1 MYKKLFNF
9 KLIAAI
15 FYLILITIILFLL
28 FSYID
33 LKDLMNIDFIKTNKD
48 IIFKYRDENFLLIFI
63 ITVIVIIIWNF
74 CLGFGTPMALAAGFI
89 YGKWIGTLAV
99 LLGNTFGATI
109 IYILAK
115 TFFSEIIQKKLSQ
128 KFSKFLIFFR
138 KNELLYFWSIYNIN
152 CNIWNSIISFN
163 L

>member
-15 FYLILITIILFLL
+15 TYLILITIILFFL

-48 IIFKYRDENFLLIFI
+48 IIFKYRDENFLLMFI

-74 CLGFGTPMALAAGFI
+74 C
-89 YGKWIGTLAV
+89 
-99 LLGNTFGATI
+99 
-109 IYILAK
+109 
-115 TFFSEIIQKKLSQ
+115 
-128 KFSKFLIFFR
+128 
-138 KNELLYFWSIYNIN
+138 
-152 CNIWNSIISFN
+152 
-163 L
+163 